1 MNAML
6 DAEAD
11 RLCGADRY
19 QRSGARKDT
28 RAGHYERG
36 LQTKAGEVKLKMPKL
51 RQQTFETAIIE
62 RYRRRESSVEEALI
76 EMVRPPARH
85 QFERQAERP
94 VFQSGGSKT
103 SPKPCGA
110 RRCPP
115 RQCRTST
122 RRSMLRLRP
131 GRTPGGKA
139 QNYPTGVYHSE
150 WRVELGEAWRC
161 SVLVRKHRLI
171 RRNAPVD
178 A

>member
-19 QRSGARKDT
+19 QRSEARKDM

-51 RQQTFETAIIE
+51 RQQTCETAIIE
-62 RYRRRESSVEEALI
+62 RYRRRVSSMEEALI

-85 QFERQAERP
+85 QFERKAERP

-115 RQCRTST
+115 RQCPTST
-122 RRSMLRLRP
+122 RRSMRRSRP
-131 GRTPGGKA
+131 GGT
-139 QNYPTGVYHSE
+139 
-150 WRVELGEAWRC
+150 
-161 SVLVRKHRLI
+161 HRSKVTILTFT
-171 RRNAPVD
+171 AT
-178 A
+178 ALLW